1 MKNEYNKLMKYNVKN
16 ILCLRNIMY
25 IILSIAGAFL
35 TSIFLISEKWM
46 SSPRHYDKELEDM
59 VYRFNLG
66 FHWTTMLGMLGVI
79 LLVFGMQSLM
89 KKEKYVMASAVFTLF
104 IIHLSAWDYLLFSSK
119 TYFELILE
127 LDHKIM
133 LIYPVLS
140 GGAVLFIGILLV
152 AMFGK
157 HIDKRGRRVYRA
169 VGVLAF
175 LSLLGCMV
183 FKTICNPWYLLQALL
198 AVCVVICLFEG
209 RIRYQQYRKKK
220 RHEGWKVI

>member
-1 MKNEYNKLMKYNVKN
+1 MENEYNKLMKYNVKN
-16 ILCLRNIMY
+16 ILCLRNIIY

-46 SSPRHYDKELEDM
+46 SRPRHYDKELEDM

-104 IIHLSAWDYLLFSSK
+104 IIHVGAWDYLLLTSK

-133 LIYPVLS
+133 LIYPILS
-140 GGAVLFIGILLV
+140 DGAVLLIAILLV

-157 HIDKRGRRVYRA
+157 HIDKRGRGVYRV

-175 LSLLGCMV
+175 LSLLGCIYSKQ
-183 FKTICNPWYLLQALL
+183 FAIRGICFRHFLQYA
-198 AVCVVICLFEG
+198 
-209 RIRYQQYRKKK
+209 
-220 RHEGWKVI
+220 W